1 MCHCH
6 AAIADPYLYIIIRMV
21 FLKLINIG
29 CGALCGMNKKCSVM
43 AQTCL
48 GISCVVIS
56 SNKKWHI
63 VVVSDGDY

>member
-1 MCHCH
+1 ML
-6 AAIADPYLYIIIRMV
+6 IPIIRMV

-29 CGALCGMNKKCSVM
+29 CVVGLKQKMFSDGSNLFGYLVSR
-43 AQTCL
+43 
-48 GISCVVIS
+48 VIS